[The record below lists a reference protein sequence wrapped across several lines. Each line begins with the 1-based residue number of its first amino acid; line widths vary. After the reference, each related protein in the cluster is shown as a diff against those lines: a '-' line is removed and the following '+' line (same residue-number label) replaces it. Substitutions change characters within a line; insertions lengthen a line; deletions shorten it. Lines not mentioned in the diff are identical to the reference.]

1 MAHARNPRRFA
12 PAILLDLAST
22 PGNQKVSSVSLKP
35 MRLPTLL
42 ALASLLSGCFYPADR
57 GRALELSV
65 ERLAAD
71 NKHLEEE
78 LSKAREQLADSLNKL
93 STVVESLEKGAR
105 RSDAD
110 IGVQLQKNIEDVA
123 ALRGQVET
131 YQHRVG
137 ELEGALKGAKDD
149 LERRAIADKGADAVK
164 EAEAKK
170 KAEEM
175 KRPDDPKEFLKLA
188 DEKAKAGDLPLAR
201 QLYNDFLKKWPREPS
216 AGDAHFGLG
225 ETYFT
230 DDKCRE
236 ALYEYGKVIQEFAAS
251 RAVPQAL
258 LRSADCFKKLKMV
271 AESKLALE
279 EVVAKHPKTDA
290 AKSAKVK
297 LAELA
302 KEADKAAPKK
312 KGK

>member
-1 MAHARNPRRFA
+1 MHRTRFVPLA
-12 PAILLDLAST
+12 ALLFA
-22 PGNQKVSSVSLKP
+22 
-35 MRLPTLL
+35 
-42 ALASLLSGCFYPADR
+42 GCFYPADR
-57 GRALELSV
+57 GRALEARLD
-65 ERLAAD
+65 RLAAD
-71 NKHLEEE
+71 NQKLEEE
-78 LSKAREQLADSLNKL
+78 LRSERERLSATLAKL
-93 STVVESLEKGAR
+93 EAALESLDKAAR

-110 IGVQLQKNIEDVA
+110 IGVQMQKTVEDVA

-137 ELEGALKGAKDD
+137 ELEGLLKKASED
-149 LERRAIADKGADAVK
+149 LEKRALADKGADAQK

-170 KAEEM
+170 KAEEL
-175 KRPDDPKEFLKLA
+175 KRPEEPAPFLRLA
-188 DEKAKAGDLPLAR
+188 DDKAKAGDLPLAR
-201 QLYNDFLKKWPREPS
+201 QLYNEFLKKWPKDAQ

-230 DDKCRE
+230 DDRCRE
-236 ALYEYGKVIQEFAAS
+236 ALYEYGKVIQDFTQS
-251 RAVPQAL
+251 RAAPQAY

-279 EVVAKHPKTDA
+279 ELLKQHPRTDEAKT
-290 AKSAKVK
+290 AKQR

-302 KEADKAAPKK
+302 KESRPAK